1 MLIDENSSIS
11 ILIQR
16 LFHLIGVLINYFTL
30 TNGKTQFLLAKL
42 IDGVSFP
49 VLITQKKKEHC
60 LEDLTI
66 TKDCIRKRV
75 TRKRLVCARNP
86 GAESPMKAIEEYL
99 VSILNQ
105 MAKMRQPLCISEGLA
120 LAKSLVELLYKEG

>member
-11 ILIQR
+11 ILIIR

-49 VLITQKKKEHC
+49 VYLNFDFFRSSPFRFVGSRVAISWFDLFFRSVFC
-60 LEDLTI
+60 LFT
-66 TKDCIRKRV
+66 
-75 TRKRLVCARNP
+75 
-86 GAESPMKAIEEYL
+86 
-99 VSILNQ
+99 
-105 MAKMRQPLCISEGLA
+105 
-120 LAKSLVELLYKEG
+120 SLS

>member
-11 ILIQR
+11 ILIIR

-49 VLITQKKKEHC
+49 VLRETKYVSARVSVEAEITHC
-60 LEDLTI
+60 GYCYVYRYVVRSI
-66 TKDCIRKRV
+66 CFVAYCIMQEINHTTGIGTSYTVRTLCRAQGRSCV
-75 TRKRLVCARNP
+75 TN
-86 GAESPMKAIEEYL
+86 
-99 VSILNQ
+99 
-105 MAKMRQPLCISEGLA
+105 
-120 LAKSLVELLYKEG
+120 

>member
-49 VLITQKKKEHC
+49 VNFKFYLIYT
-60 LEDLTI
+60 TI
-66 TKDCIRKRV
+66 Y
-75 TRKRLVCARNP
+75 N
-86 GAESPMKAIEEYL
+86 
-99 VSILNQ
+99 
-105 MAKMRQPLCISEGLA
+105 ISLPTWT
-120 LAKSLVELLYKEG
+120 Y

>member
-11 ILIQR
+11 ILIIR

-49 VLITQKKKEHC
+49 VWSKYNNKECKFVSWLISIYLKENFAKNMAFSQG
-60 LEDLTI
+60 D
-66 TKDCIRKRV
+66 
-75 TRKRLVCARNP
+75 RL
-86 GAESPMKAIEEYL
+86 
-99 VSILNQ
+99 
-105 MAKMRQPLCISEGLA
+105 
-120 LAKSLVELLYKEG
+120 

>member
-49 VLITQKKKEHC
+49 VL
-60 LEDLTI
+60 
-66 TKDCIRKRV
+66 R
-75 TRKRLVCARNP
+75 CA
-86 GAESPMKAIEEYL
+86 Y
-99 VSILNQ
+99 
-105 MAKMRQPLCISEGLA
+105 
-120 LAKSLVELLYKEG
+120 